1 MDCQSNLSKK
11 EHFCKSG
18 CLCVCLR
25 LSPLQAFEVTSHS
38 DSPKRAGKNSHLGSR
53 CKEETQFWGHLLC
66 SGSRGSYEI
75 REPDGSGREEGSRGR
90 RCRAGSRGAAPV
102 WEARPSAAS
111 GFPDAAQTCDC
122 LNGVPAWDPGPEPP
136 WLACQSWRRAE
147 GGRQAECPPSHRDVL
162 PHSPVFGFHGVW
174 ARSSSTHSPS
184 RRGGDSWRGD
194 GVRTGRTAAGEGA
207 TCARGR
213 LEKGRRAHG
222 QPGGWRGGGVRT
234 GTTTAGEGAGCA
246 RAGPRLERGRHAH
259 GGGWRRGGVRTG
271 TREAG
276 EGAAC
281 ARAPG
286 RLERGRR
293 AHGHPGGWRG
303 TRESRLRQLNGN
315 RSGQHRS

>member
-1 MDCQSNLSKK
+1 M
-11 EHFCKSG
+11 
-18 CLCVCLR
+18 
-25 LSPLQAFEVTSHS
+25 TSHS

-207 TCARGR
+207 TCARAAGR
-213 LEKGRRAHG
+213 LERGRRAHRHNHS
-222 QPGGWRGGGVRT
+222 WRGGGVRT
-234 GTTTAGEGAGCA
+234 GRTT
-246 RAGPRLERGRHAH
+246 
-259 GGGWRRGGVRTG
+259 
-271 TREAG
+271 AG

>member
-1 MDCQSNLSKK
+1 MQGGNSVLGTPAL
-11 EHFCKSG
+11 F
-18 CLCVCLR
+18 R
-25 LSPLQAFEVTSHS
+25 L
-38 DSPKRAGKNSHLGSR
+38 AGLIRN
-53 CKEETQFWGHLLC
+53 
-66 SGSRGSYEI
+66 

-90 RCRAGSRGAAPV
+90 RCRAGSHGAAPV
-102 WEARPSAAS
+102 GEARPSAAS
-111 GFPDAAQTCDC
+111 CFPDAAQTCDC

-207 TCARGR
+207 TCAR
-213 LEKGRRAHG
+213 A
-222 QPGGWRGGGVRT
+222 
-234 GTTTAGEGAGCA
+234 AG
-246 RAGPRLERGRHAH
+246 RLERGRRAH
-259 GGGWRRGGVRTG
+259 PHNHGWRRGDVRTG
-271 TREAG
+271 EAG

-286 RLERGRR
+286 SLERGRR
-293 AHGHPGGWRG
+293 AHRHDHSWRGGRRAPWHPGGWRG
-303 TRESRLRQLNGN
+303 GGVRTGPREAAEGAGWSRAGPLLERGAACALAPGRLERGRHAHRQDHGWRGGGMHTGTREAGEGPACARAPGRLERNPGIQAPATEW
-315 RSGQHRS
+315 